1 MIFEDQGSH
10 YSTVGIAILLILLIL
25 DIYVLIFLVDHKKKQ
40 QKTKHKK
47 YPRRLLNYCNMN
59 KKIVFS

>member
-10 YSTVGIAILLILLIL
+10 YSTVGIAILLIL
-25 DIYVLIFLVDHKKKQ
+25 DIYLLIFLVDHKKKQ